1 MIKKVLLSIC
11 LVLCIFPLS
20 VTSAFADESLENS
33 QDIPEDAIVLL
44 EKEQTYYYDS
54 STGQFVEKTTSIQPK
69 TLFEIKCKHTWYQV
83 TGGKIDVGI
92 QVTSTNI
99 RAQIKRIRGTHT
111 MSDTQSSATNGVS
124 INTTSSLPTYI
135 ISNYTSGTK
144 KFTKGHKIK
153 CKLNYYISLVS
164 GSVLN
169 GGQITN
175 TEYVTI
181 VR

>member
-92 QVTSTNI
+92 QVTATNI

-111 MSDTQSSATNGVS
+111 MSDTQSSGTNGVS
-124 INTTSSLPTYI
+124 INTT
-135 ISNYTSGTK
+135 
-144 KFTKGHKIK
+144 
-153 CKLNYYISLVS
+153 
-164 GSVLN
+164 
-169 GGQITN
+169 
-175 TEYVTI
+175 
-181 VR
+181 

>member
-1 MIKKVLLSIC
+1 MIKRILLSIC

-20 VTSAFADESLENS
+20 VTSAFAEETVENS

-54 STGQFVEKTTSIQPK
+54 STGQFVENNTSIQPR

-92 QVTSTNI
+92 QVTASNK

-111 MSDTQSSATNGVS
+111 MSDTQSLGSNACTIETV
-124 INTTSSLPTYI
+124 SSLPTYI

-153 CKLNYYISLVS
+153 CTVNYYISLVS

-169 GGQITN
+169 GGKITN